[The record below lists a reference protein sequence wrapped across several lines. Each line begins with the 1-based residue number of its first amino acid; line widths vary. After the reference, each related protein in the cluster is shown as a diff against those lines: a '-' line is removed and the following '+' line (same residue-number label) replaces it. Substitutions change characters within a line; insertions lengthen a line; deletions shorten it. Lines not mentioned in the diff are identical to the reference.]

1 MFKNKPV
8 AAASPIFAE
17 TPARPKPRTPSVPS
31 IISADMT
38 VQGNLHSL
46 GDVQVEGA
54 VVGDIAAAKLV
65 IADGGTVTGNISA
78 QDVRICGALNG
89 SVRANMVTLTATARV
104 LGDVHH
110 ELLTIETGGRL
121 EGLSRRL
128 VAEVAA
134 PDVPEAPVALSW
146 QDQPAAH
153 EHGNGHDH
161 GNHDHGNH
169 DHGH

>member
-8 AAASPIFAE
+8 AAASPIFVEA
-17 TPARPKPRTPSVPS
+17 AGRPKAKTPSVPS
-31 IISADMT
+31 IVSADMT

-46 GDVQVEGA
+46 GDVQIEGA

-89 SVRANMVTLTATARV
+89 SVRAATVTLTATARV

-110 ELLTIETGGRL
+110 DLLTIETGGRL
-121 EGLSRRL
+121 EGQSRRF
-128 VAEVAA
+128 VAEPA
-134 PDVPEAPVALSW
+134 PEPEAPAAIAWAEETV
-146 QDQPAAH
+146 PAPH
-153 EHGNGHDH
+153 EHGNGRDHEHDH
-161 GNHDHGNH
+161 GNHGHNH
-169 DHGH
+169 

>member
-1 MFKNKPV
+1 MFKNKP
-8 AAASPIFAE
+8 AAPASPIFVEAA
-17 TPARPKPRTPSVPS
+17 ARAKPKSPSVPS

-38 VQGNLHSL
+38 VNGNLHSL

-78 QDVRICGALNG
+78 HDVRICGGLNG
-89 SVRANMVTLTATARV
+89 SVRANTVTLTATARV

-110 ELLTIETGGRL
+110 DLLTIETGGRL

-128 VAEVAA
+128 VAE
-134 PDVPEAPVALSW
+134 PDVVEAPAAVTWAEEPM
-146 QDQPAAH
+146 PAPH
-153 EHGNGHDH
+153 EHGNGRDHDHDHDH
-161 GNHDHGNH
+161 GNHDHRN
-169 DHGH
+169 